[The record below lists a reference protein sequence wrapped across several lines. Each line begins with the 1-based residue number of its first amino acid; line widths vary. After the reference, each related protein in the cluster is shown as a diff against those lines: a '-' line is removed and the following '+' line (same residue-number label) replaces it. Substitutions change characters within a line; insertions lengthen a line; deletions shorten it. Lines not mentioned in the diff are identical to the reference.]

1 MTLPELSVSGGAG
14 GTSAHYADL
23 ELLARRSESDAGDY
37 EAIDARAHGI
47 LLDGD
52 VVASAVLD
60 PVGMVRFAETLLS
73 TLDGPHGLTAL
84 AMRMQVRG
92 AALRTAAASYR
103 AVDEAQRDLVD
114 SIRFVAG
121 FALGAAPLVPVAV
134 GLLGVGG
141 LKLATE
147 LGVSVDWQGLL
158 TAHPGLVDNLVG
170 IAPGLIDGLPGVQ
183 GDATDLAS
191 AVRLVGELYPDG
203 PALVTPLGPDR
214 DASMVVPP
222 HGFADLADGL
232 TYRDAEATGSH
243 QGDIDV
249 RVVTTAAGS
258 RSYIVDIPGTK
269 DWHLAPGGHDGP
281 LNDLGTNLHAMGG
294 QSTAYEQGVAEALR
308 RAGAGPGDPVMLVG
322 HSQGGIVATDAANHF
337 VSSGQFNVT
346 HVVTLGAPV
355 GRLDVPDSVA
365 MLSLENRNDIV
376 AHLDAADNPD
386 TPNRTTVS
394 FADDHGNVA
403 DNHALPASYA
413 PAARALDAS
422 TDPSVVTFQDSAS
435 AFLGDQ
441 PGRAVTSYVYQ
452 VTRGRLPAWPRLSTL
467 PLPP

>member
-1 MTLPELSVSGGAG
+1 VTLPELSVSGGAG

-23 ELLARRSESDAGDY
+23 GLLARRSESDAGDY
-37 EAIDARAHGI
+37 AAIDARAHGI

-52 VVASAVLD
+52 VVASGVLD

-73 TLDGPHGLTAL
+73 TLDGPDGLTAL
-84 AMRMQVRG
+84 AVRMQLRG
-92 AALRTAAASYR
+92 VALRAAAASYH
-103 AVDEAQRDLVD
+103 AVDEAQRDLID

-121 FALGAAPLVPVAV
+121 FALGTAPLLPVAA

-141 LKLATE
+141 MALAGR
-147 LGVSVDWQGLL
+147 LGATVDWQGLL

-170 IAPGLIDGLPGVQ
+170 VAPGLIDGLPFLH

-191 AVRLVGELYPDG
+191 AARLVGELYPDG
-203 PALVTPLGPDR
+203 PAMVTSLGADTHDP
-214 DASMVVPP
+214 SMVVPP
-222 HGFADLADGL
+222 NGFGDLVDGL
-232 TYRDAEATGSH
+232 AYRDAEASGSH

-249 RVVTTAAGS
+249 RVVTAADGS

-269 DWHLAPGGHDGP
+269 DWHVAPGVHAGP

-294 QSTAYEQGVAEALR
+294 QSTSYEQGVAEALR
-308 RAGAGPGDPVMLVG
+308 QAGAGPGDPVMLVG

-346 HVVTLGAPV
+346 HVVTLGSPV

-365 MLSLENRNDIV
+365 MLSVENRNDIV

-386 TPNRTTVS
+386 TPNRTTVTYG
-394 FADDHGNVA
+394 DDHGNVG
-403 DNHALPASYA
+403 DNHSLGGSYE
-413 PAARALDAS
+413 PAAEALDAS
-422 TDPSVVTFQDSAS
+422 TDPSVVAFRDSAS
-435 AFLGDQ
+435 AFLGQ
-441 PGRAVTSYVYQ
+441 PPGRCVTSYVYE
-452 VTRGRLPAWPRLSTL
+452 VRRG
-467 PLPP
+467 

>member
-23 ELLARRSESDAGDY
+23 ELLAKRSESDAADY
-37 EAIDARAHGI
+37 AAIDGRAHAI
-47 LLDGD
+47 LLDDD

-60 PVGMVRFAETLLS
+60 PAGVVRFAETLMS
-73 TLDGPHGLTAL
+73 TLDGPNGLSAL
-84 AMRMQVRG
+84 ATRMQLRG
-92 AALRTAAASYR
+92 AALRAAAASYR

-114 SIRFVAG
+114 SVRFVVG
-121 FALGAAPLVPVAV
+121 FTLGTVPMVPVGLVLLGAGSTRLF
-134 GLLGVGG
+134 GQLG
-141 LKLATE
+141 AT
-147 LGVSVDWQGLL
+147 VDWQGLL

-170 IAPGLIDGLPGVQ
+170 VAPGLIVGLPGVH
-183 GDATDLAS
+183 GDASDLA
-191 AVRLVGELYPDG
+191 AAARLIGELYPDG
-203 PALVTPLGPDR
+203 PAVVTPLGPDPT
-214 DASMVVPP
+214 MVVAPR
-222 HGFADLADGL
+222 GFADLVDGL
-232 TYRDAEATGSH
+232 TYRDTEATGSH

-249 RVVTTAAGS
+249 RVVTAADGS

-269 DWHLAPGGHDGP
+269 DWHLVPGAHDGP

-308 RAGAGPGDPVMLVG
+308 QAGAGPGDPVMLVG
-322 HSQGGIVATDAANHF
+322 HSQGGMVATDAANHF

-376 AHLDAADNPD
+376 AHLDASDNPD
-386 TPNRTTVS
+386 APNRTTVS
-394 FADDHGNVA
+394 FTDDHGTVA
-403 DNHALPASYA
+403 DNHALLVSYA
-413 PAARALDAS
+413 PAARVLDAS
-422 TDPSVVTFQDSAS
+422 TDPSVVAFRDSAS

-441 PGRAVTSYVYQ
+441 PGRSVSSYAFQ
-452 VTRGRLPAWPRLSTL
+452 VRRG
-467 PLPP
+467 